1 MAGESLRALAEE
13 IQAACEAARLTV
25 AAAESCTGGLV
36 QDALTDVQGASAWF
50 AGGVVGYS
58 NAAKTELLG
67 VPAGVIEAHGAVSAQ
82 VAQAMARGACERLRS
97 QVAVAV
103 TGIAGPGGGTRAKP
117 VGLTYI
123 AVAGPEGCTVR
134 RFSWTGDRLANKEAS
149 ARAAL
154 EMLLETL
161 RGLS

>member
-50 AGGVVGYS
+50 GGGVVGYS

-82 VAQAMARGACERLRS
+82 VAQAMARGACERFRS

-161 RGLS
+161 RGPS